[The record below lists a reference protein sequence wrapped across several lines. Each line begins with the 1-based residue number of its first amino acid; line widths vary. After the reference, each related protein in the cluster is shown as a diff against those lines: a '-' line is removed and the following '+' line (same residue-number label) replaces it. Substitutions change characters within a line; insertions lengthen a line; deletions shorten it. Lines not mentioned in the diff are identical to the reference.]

1 MNFCGRTANI
11 WQIVGKIYWILKIV
25 IPVILIIWGTIALF
39 KAALSSDEKAL
50 NKEITSMIKKV
61 IAALIIFFVPTVI
74 RFGFFM
80 VTQFDDQMKEDAQN
94 CIDCL
99 TNPYNTCDTSN
110 VGKEI
115 FK

>member
-11 WQIVGKIYWILKIV
+11 WQIVGKVYYILKIV
-25 IPVILIIWGTIALF
+25 IPVLLIIWGTIALF
-39 KAALSSDEKAL
+39 KAALSSDDKAL
-50 NKEITSMIKKV
+50 SKEVSSMIKKV
-61 IAALIIFFVPTVI
+61 VAGLIIFFIPTVI
-74 RFGFFM
+74 RLVFFM
-80 VTQFDDQMKEDAQN
+80 VTQFDQKMEKDVQN

-99 TNPYNTCDTSN
+99 TSPYNTCDTSN